1 MATIVS
7 GDNDKTSFLYSM
19 RNMQQAIILAIVT
32 SLVTHI
38 FRHRAWSQTGEIHI
52 NLSLFIRLVIS
63 FILVFFK
70 ISMFL
75 SFFFS
80 LSMIKFHID
89 MDAILS
95 VQKDPLKFLTG
106 FYIGCIRNLKLR
118 ILSRFIT
125 DTDQRQATPTRSQS

>member
-38 FRHRAWSQTGEIHI
+38 FRHRAWSQIGKIHI
-52 NLSLFIRLVIS
+52 NLSLLIRLVIS

-89 MDAILS
+89 MNAILS

-106 FYIGCIRNLKLR
+106 FYIGCIGNLKLR

-125 DTDQRQATPTRSQS
+125 DTDQRWATPTRSYS